1 MKRLFIFILFFSF
14 ATHVFSQEEENIF
27 VIDWKVIDSIVIS
40 PVLEFKDPIVE
51 RIFDSIVQEDK
62 INNYLNDSN
71 FLGVVIREN
80 KNINILEMYIDVSD
94 YLNEWASSMQHYGC
108 IYYCNRLFVI
118 HGYDAN
124 LFFRRTD
131 KFEKLNI
138 KYVYTDFV
146 EINDPIKWWT
156 FRYDKNNWYDFEYD
170 IERHQWRYYNY
181 NNNEVKWL
189 DSE

>member
-14 ATHVFSQEEENIF
+14 ATHLFSQEVKDIF

-40 PVLEFKDPIVE
+40 PVLEFKDPIVK

-71 FLGVVIREN
+71 FFGVVIREN

-94 YLNEWASSMQHYGC
+94 YLNEWVSSMQHYGC

-118 HGYDAN
+118 HGYDAS

>member
-14 ATHVFSQEEENIF
+14 ASHVFSQEEENIF

-71 FLGVVIREN
+71 FFGVVIREN

-94 YLNEWASSMQHYGC
+94 YLNEWVSSMLHYGC
-108 IYYCNRLFVI
+108 IYYCNKLFVI
-118 HGYDAN
+118 HGYDAS

>member
-1 MKRLFIFILFFSF
+1 MITLAS
-14 ATHVFSQEEENIF
+14 HVFSQEEENIF

-40 PVLEFKDPIVE
+40 PVLEFKDSIVE

-62 INNYLNDSN
+62 INNYLNKSN
-71 FLGVVIREN
+71 FFLVVIREN

-131 KFEKLNI
+131 KFEKQNI

-146 EINDPIKWWT
+146 EINEPIRWWT
-156 FRYDKNNWYDFEYD
+156 FRFYKNNWYDFEYD

-181 NNNEVKWL
+181 NNNEVKWVESVYNL
-189 DSE
+189 KY

>member
-14 ATHVFSQEEENIF
+14 ATHLFSQEVKDIF

-40 PVLEFKDPIVE
+40 PVLEFKDPIVK

-71 FLGVVIREN
+71 FFGVVIREN

-94 YLNEWASSMQHYGC
+94 YLNEWVSSMQHYGC

-118 HGYDAN
+118 HGYDAS

-156 FRYDKNNWYDFEYD
+156 FRYYRDNWYDIGYD
-170 IERHQWRYYNY
+170 IERHKWRYYNY
-181 NNNEVKWL
+181 NNNEIKWGEL
-189 DSE
+189 E

>member
-14 ATHVFSQEEENIF
+14 ATHLFSQEVKDIF

-71 FLGVVIREN
+71 FFGVVIREN

-94 YLNEWASSMQHYGC
+94 YLNEWVSSMQHYGC

-118 HGYDAN
+118 HGYDAS

>member
-14 ATHVFSQEEENIF
+14 ATHLFSQEVKDIF

-62 INNYLNDSN
+62 INNYLNKSN
-71 FLGVVIREN
+71 FFLVVIREN

-118 HGYDAN
+118 HGYDAS

-181 NNNEVKWL
+181 NNNEVKWVE
-189 DSE
+189 SE